1 MILIQDQGGERTRC
15 YQRDRK
21 SVYIVPASKKN
32 EELIM
37 VSLNQKSSKDHQ
49 FQEAHRTRRS
59 EIVSTIMS
67 HIEMLLSWFFWQVLS
82 LEKAQDWKDSSQCLL
97 VQDNEDSGEV
107 DPLLGNQN
115 KCESRM
121 SKKINKI
128 AETEKEH
135 SRLAK
140 PQNAVRTEQSVS
152 KDPDSSIDLEPYINP
167 YRLLQDSNYV
177 LVPNK

>member
-1 MILIQDQGGERTRC
+1 M
-15 YQRDRK
+15 
-21 SVYIVPASKKN
+21 YIVPASKTN
-32 EELIM
+32 DELIT

-49 FQEAHRTRRS
+49 FQEAHRTKRS

-67 HIEMLLSWFFWQVLS
+67 HTEMLLSCFFGQVLS
-82 LEKAQDWKDSSQCLL
+82 LKKAPDWKESSQCLW
-97 VQDNEDSGEV
+97 VQDNENSGEV

-121 SKKINKI
+121 SKKNNEI

-167 YRLLQDSNYV
+167 Y
-177 LVPNK
+177 